1 MLSHA
6 SNISKESRNQASGK
20 TNAEQ
25 EKGLSLPG
33 KGFHADLQ
41 SLANNS
47 ASVKQLK
54 AYQDMADSHVSKSVQ
69 PVIQKA
75 ERQTTLFNKTGKTW
89 HKNMQIIDSD
99 SPSDYVHLSRS
110 AGITQS
116 DKESFSDSAIPNDVD
131 YNEGSDKRERVELAT
146 STKPNFKKDSFTA
159 ANNVHITLEGR
170 YRRAMHKLSNEFVD
184 DTIGIKKGAPV
195 DGEFNNLNFGDF
207 ITQADKK
214 QLSNYS
220 IQQWI
225 ENTADDAEY
234 VLRAKTPIERKEDV
248 PELLSKVDEVKNS
261 TLAFTNQLI
270 AGTPALKSMEEKE
283 HLVHYGGTPWKKN
296 RG

>member
-1 MLSHA
+1 MLSHSA
-6 SNISKESRNQASGK
+6 NITKEPRTIATEKNS
-20 TNAEQ
+20 AEQ
-25 EKGLSLPG
+25 ESGLSLPG
-33 KGFHADLQ
+33 RGHHSDLQ

-47 ASVKQLK
+47 TSIKQVK
-54 AYQDMADSHVSKSVQ
+54 AYQDMADSHISKSPQ
-69 PVIQKA
+69 PIIQKV
-75 ERQTTLFNKTGKTW
+75 ERQTTLFNKSGKTW

-110 AGITQS
+110 AGIAQQ
-116 DKESFSDSAIPNDVD
+116 DKESFSDSAIPGDVE

-146 STKPNFKKDSFTA
+146 SSKPNFKKDSFTA

-170 YRRAMHKLSNEFVD
+170 YRRVMHKLSNEFVD
-184 DTIGIKKGAPV
+184 DTMGIKKGAPV

-214 QLSNYS
+214 QVSNHS

-234 VLRAKTPIERKEDV
+234 VLRAKTPLERKEDV
-248 PELLSKVDEVKNS
+248 PDLLSKVDEVKNS
-261 TLAFTNQLI
+261 TLAFANQLI
-270 AGTPALKSMEEKE
+270 SGTPALKSMEDKE
-283 HLVHYGGTPWKKN
+283 NLVHYGGTPWKKN